1 MAVLTDLIVS
11 SLAPG
16 VALTSVIFYNT
27 SLQNRFIYITGRT
40 RELNKEARALR
51 HEGRARHQARLKSIE
66 WQVTLLMRRS
76 RIIRHAVLVTYGALI
91 SFILTILLLLTVG
104 VLKADHL
111 AVMPTS
117 TFALGFIL
125 LAFSAVYS
133 GWEMALGQ
141 SSIVEDA
148 RSSLQDPDLDEL
160 QDAAGL
166 EKTDARP

>member
-51 HEGRARHQARLKSIE
+51 HEGRARHQARLTSIA

-76 RIIRHAVLVTYGALI
+76 RIIRHAVLITYGALI
-91 SFILTILLLLTVG
+91 SFIVTILLLLTIG
-104 VLKADHL
+104 ALKATHL
-111 AVMPTS
+111 AAMPTT
-117 TFALGFIL
+117 TFALGFVL
-125 LAFSAVYS
+125 LASSAIYS

-141 SSIVEDA
+141 SSIVEDT
-148 RSSLQDPDLDEL
+148 RSSLQDPDLEEL

-166 EKTDARP
+166 GKD